1 MTDIV
6 ATGEVLALIPVRGRD
21 LVKSGGMPT
30 LGDRPLMAYT
40 VEAARKARTVGRVVV
55 STDSEDVRKL
65 AVDLGAEA
73 PFLRPAELS
82 APGTPLEAALRHA
95 LVMLERDPGY
105 RPRIVVRLEI
115 SHPFRE
121 TGLIDRV
128 VRTLVEQDLDTVFT
142 AFEDH
147 HNFWKVNEAGELEP
161 LTDGGQTRAQRPPIY
176 KEVGGLVCAMRADV
190 VRAGQRLGE
199 RVGVVALS
207 SLQALVDTQ
216 DEAGLELARRVL

>member
-1 MTDIV
+1 MTEIPAAD
-6 ATGEVLALIPVRGRD
+6 VLALIPVRGRD
-21 LVKSGGMPT
+21 LVKSQGMPL

-40 VEAARKARTVGRVVV
+40 VDAARNARTVGRVVV
-55 STDSEDVRKL
+55 STDSEDVSRL
-65 AVDLGAEA
+65 AISLGAEA
-73 PFLRPAELS
+73 PFLRPAALS

-95 LVMLERDPGY
+95 LVTLESEAGY
-105 RPRIVVRLEI
+105 RARIVVRLEI

-121 TGLIDRV
+121 AGLIDRV

-142 AFEDH
+142 AYEDH
-147 HNFWKVNEAGELEP
+147 HNFWKVTPAGELEP
-161 LTDGGQTRAQRPPIY
+161 LTDGAQTRAQRPPIY
-176 KEVGGLVCAMRADV
+176 KEVSGLVCAMRAEV
-190 VRAGQRLGE
+190 VRAGQRLGD